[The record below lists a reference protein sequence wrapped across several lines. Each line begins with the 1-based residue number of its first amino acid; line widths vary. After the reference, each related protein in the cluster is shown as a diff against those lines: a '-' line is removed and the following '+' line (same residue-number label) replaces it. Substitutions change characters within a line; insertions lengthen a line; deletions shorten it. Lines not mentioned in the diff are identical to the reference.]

1 MSEEK
6 EMAFLDHLEELR
18 WHVVRAVAAIFICMI
33 IGFIF
38 QRWIFDNII
47 FAPANINFPT
57 FKWMCKLGELVG
69 AEESLCAKPFHFKIQ
84 SRNMTG
90 QFMMS
95 ITASFVIG
103 LVIAFPYV
111 FWEIWSFVK
120 PGLYKKEKSSSR
132 GAVFAV
138 SFLFLLG
145 VAFGYFILSPMTI
158 WFLSTYSISD
168 VIVNEFDIT
177 SYVSTV
183 VGMVLG
189 CGLLFQ
195 FPIAVYF
202 LTKVGML
209 TPQFMR
215 QFRKHAIVG
224 IVITSAII
232 TPSSDPFTLMLVA
245 LPLYLLFE
253 ISIFVSAIE
262 VKRKKKLEDAELL
275 AEQQKTNG

>member
-6 EMAFLDHLEELR
+6 EMSFLDHLEELR
-18 WHVVRAVAAIFICMI
+18 WHVVKAVAAIFICSI
-33 IGFIF
+33 FGFVF
-38 QRWIFDNII
+38 VEWIFDHIL
-47 FAPANINFPT
+47 FAPSKIDFPT
-57 FKWMCKLGELVG
+57 FRWMCELGKLVG
-69 AEESLCAKPFHFKIQ
+69 AEDSLCAKPFNFTVQ

-103 LVIAFPYV
+103 LIVAFPYV
-111 FWEIWSFVK
+111 FWQIWSFVK
-120 PGLYKKEKSSSR
+120 PGLYQKEKKSSR
-132 GAVFAV
+132 GAVAAV

-145 VAFGYFILSPMTI
+145 VLFGYYILSPMTI
-158 WFLSTYSISD
+158 WFLSTYTISPQ
-168 VIVNEFDIT
+168 IVNQFDIT

-195 FPIAVYF
+195 FPVAVYF

-224 IVITSAII
+224 IVIASAII

-245 LPLYLLFE
+245 LPLYFLFE

-262 VKRKKKLEDAELL
+262 VRRMKKQEEADLL
-275 AEQQKTNG
+275 ADQQKN

>member
-1 MSEEK
+1 MSDEK
-6 EMAFLDHLEELR
+6 EMSFLDHLEELR
-18 WHVVRAVAAIFICMI
+18 WHVVKSVAAIFICSI
-33 IGFIF
+33 VGFVF
-38 QRWIFDNII
+38 VEWIFDHIL
-47 FAPANINFPT
+47 FAPSKIDFPT
-57 FKWMCKLGELVG
+57 FRWMCELGKLVG
-69 AEESLCAKPFHFKIQ
+69 AEDSLCAKPFNFTVQ

-103 LVIAFPYV
+103 LIVAFPYV
-111 FWEIWSFVK
+111 FWQIWSFVK
-120 PGLYKKEKSSSR
+120 PGLYQKEKKSSR
-132 GAVFAV
+132 GAVAAV
-138 SFLFLLG
+138 SFLFMLG
-145 VAFGYFILSPMTI
+145 VLFGYYILSPMTI
-158 WFLSTYSISD
+158 WFLSTYTISPQ
-168 VIVNEFDIT
+168 IVNQFDIT

-195 FPIAVYF
+195 FPVAVYF

-224 IVITSAII
+224 IVVASAII

-245 LPLYLLFE
+245 LPLYFLFE

-262 VKRKKKLEDAELL
+262 VRRMKRQEEADLL
-275 AEQQKTNG
+275 AEQQKN

>member
-1 MSEEK
+1 MSDEK
-6 EMAFLDHLEELR
+6 EMSFLDHLEELR
-18 WHVVRAVAAIFICMI
+18 WHVVRAVAAIFICSI
-33 IGFIF
+33 VGFVF
-38 QRWIFDNII
+38 VEWIFDHIL
-47 FAPANINFPT
+47 FAPSRIDFPT
-57 FKWMCKLGELVG
+57 FKWMCELGKLVG
-69 AEESLCAKPFHFKIQ
+69 AEDSLCAKPFTFTVQ

-103 LVIAFPYV
+103 LIVAFPYV
-111 FWEIWSFVK
+111 FWQLWSFVK
-120 PGLYKKEKSSSR
+120 PGLYQKEKSSSR
-132 GAVFAV
+132 GAVTAV
-138 SFLFLLG
+138 SFLFGLG
-145 VAFGYFILSPMTI
+145 VLFGYYVLSPMTI
-158 WFLSTYSISD
+158 WFLSTYKISD
-168 VIVNEFDIT
+168 QIVNQFDIT

-195 FPIAVYF
+195 FPVAVYF
-202 LTKVGML
+202 LTKIGML

-245 LPLYLLFE
+245 LPLYMLFE

-262 VKRKKKLEDAELL
+262 VKRKKKQEDEDLL
-275 AEQQKTNG
+275 AEQQKN

>member
-1 MSEEK
+1 MFEEK
-6 EMAFLDHLEELR
+6 EMSFLDHLEELR
-18 WHVVRAVAAIFICMI
+18 WHVVKSVAAIFICSI
-33 IGFIF
+33 VGFVF
-38 QRWIFDNII
+38 VEWIFDHIL
-47 FAPANINFPT
+47 FAPSRIDFPT

-69 AEESLCAKPFHFKIQ
+69 AEESLCVKPFHFTVQ

-103 LVIAFPYV
+103 LIVAFPYV
-111 FWEIWSFVK
+111 FWQIWSFVK
-120 PGLYKKEKSSSR
+120 PGLHKKEESSSR
-132 GAVFAV
+132 GAVTAV
-138 SFLFLLG
+138 TFLFMLG
-145 VAFGYFILSPMTI
+145 VLFGYYVLSPMTI
-158 WFLSTYSISD
+158 WFLSTYTISAQ
-168 VIVNEFDIT
+168 IVNQFDIT
-177 SYVSTV
+177 SYVSTI

-195 FPIAVYF
+195 FPVAVYF

-215 QFRKHAIVG
+215 KFRKHAIVG
-224 IVITSAII
+224 IIIASAII

-245 LPLYLLFE
+245 LPLYFLFE

-262 VKRKKKLEDAELL
+262 LKRKRKKEEADLL
-275 AEQQKTNG
+275 ADQQTS

>member
-6 EMAFLDHLEELR
+6 EMSFLDHLEELR
-18 WHVVRAVAAIFICMI
+18 WHVVKSVAAIFICSI
-33 IGFIF
+33 VGFIF
-38 QRWIFDNII
+38 VEWIFDHIL
-47 FAPANINFPT
+47 FAPSRIDFPT
-57 FKWMCKLGELVG
+57 FKWMCQLGKLIG
-69 AEESLCAKPFHFKIQ
+69 AEDSLCVKAFEFKVQ

-103 LVIAFPYV
+103 LIIAFPYV
-111 FWEIWSFVK
+111 FWQIWTFVR
-120 PGLYKKEKSSSR
+120 PGLHQKEKQSSQ

-138 SFLFLLG
+138 TFLFLLG
-145 VAFGYFILSPMTI
+145 VLFGYYILSPMTI
-158 WFLSTYSISD
+158 WFLSTYTVSAQ
-168 VIVNEFDIT
+168 IVNQFDIT
-177 SYVSTV
+177 SYVSTI

-195 FPIAVYF
+195 FPVAVYF

-215 QFRKHAIVG
+215 KFRKHAIVG
-224 IVITSAII
+224 IVVASAII

-245 LPLYLLFE
+245 LPLYFLFE

-262 VKRKKKLEDAELL
+262 VRRKTKKEQEELK
-275 AEQQKTNG
+275 ADQPAS

>member
-1 MSEEK
+1 MSDEK
-6 EMAFLDHLEELR
+6 EMSFLDHLEELR
-18 WHVVRAVAAIFICMI
+18 WHVVKAVAAIFICSI
-33 IGFIF
+33 VGFVF
-38 QRWIFDNII
+38 VEWIFDHIL
-47 FAPANINFPT
+47 FAPSKIDFPT
-57 FKWMCKLGELVG
+57 FRWMCDLGKLVG
-69 AEESLCAKPFHFKIQ
+69 AEDSLCAKPFNFTVQ

-103 LVIAFPYV
+103 LIVAFPYV
-111 FWEIWSFVK
+111 FWQIWSFVK
-120 PGLYKKEKSSSR
+120 PGLYQKEKTSSR
-132 GAVFAV
+132 GAVTAV
-138 SFLFLLG
+138 SFLFMLG
-145 VAFGYFILSPMTI
+145 VLFGYYILSPMTI
-158 WFLSTYSISD
+158 WFLSTYTISPQ
-168 VIVNEFDIT
+168 IVNQFDIT

-195 FPIAVYF
+195 FPVAVYF

-224 IVITSAII
+224 IVIASAII

-245 LPLYLLFE
+245 MPLYFLFE
-253 ISIFVSAIE
+253 ISIFVSALE
-262 VKRKKKLEDAELL
+262 VRRMKRQEEADLL
-275 AEQQKTNG
+275 ADQQKN

>member
-1 MSEEK
+1 MS
-6 EMAFLDHLEELR
+6 FLDHLEELR
-18 WHVVRAVAAIFICMI
+18 WHVVKSVAAIFICSI
-33 IGFIF
+33 VGFIF
-38 QRWIFDNII
+38 VEWIFNHIL
-47 FAPANINFPT
+47 FAPARIDFPT
-57 FKWMCKLGELVG
+57 FKWMCELGKLVG
-69 AEESLCAKPFHFKIQ
+69 AEDSLCAKPFTFTVQ

-103 LVIAFPYV
+103 LIVAFPYV
-111 FWEIWSFVK
+111 FWQIWSFVK
-120 PGLYKKEKSSSR
+120 PGLYQKEKSSSR
-132 GAVFAV
+132 GAVTAV
-138 SFLFLLG
+138 SFLFGLG
-145 VAFGYFILSPMTI
+145 VLFGYYILSPMTI
-158 WFLSTYSISD
+158 WFLATYKISD
-168 VIVNEFDIT
+168 QIVNQFDIT

-195 FPIAVYF
+195 FPVAVYF
-202 LTKVGML
+202 LTKIGML

-262 VKRKKKLEDAELL
+262 VKRKKKQEDADLL
-275 AEQQKTNG
+275 AEQQKN

>member
-1 MSEEK
+1 MSQEK
-6 EMAFLDHLEELR
+6 EMSFLEHLEELR
-18 WHVVRAVAAIFICMI
+18 WHVVKAVAAIFICSI
-33 IGFIF
+33 LGFVF
-38 QRWIFDNII
+38 VEWVFDHIL
-47 FAPANINFPT
+47 FAPSRIDFPT
-57 FKWMCKLGELVG
+57 FKWMCELGKLVG
-69 AEESLCAKPFHFKIQ
+69 AEESLCVKAFDFKVQ

-103 LVIAFPYV
+103 LIVAFPYV
-111 FWEIWSFVK
+111 FWQIWSFVR
-120 PGLYKKEKSSSR
+120 PGLYQKEKSSSR
-132 GAVFAV
+132 GAVTSV

-145 VAFGYFILSPMTI
+145 CAFGYYILSPMTI
-158 WFLSTYSISD
+158 WFLSTYTVSAQ
-168 VIVNEFDIT
+168 IVNQFDIT

-183 VGMVLG
+183 VSMVLG

-195 FPIAVYF
+195 FPVAVYF
-202 LTKVGML
+202 LTKIGML

-253 ISIFVSAIE
+253 ISIFISAIE
-262 VKRKKKLEDAELL
+262 VNRKKKRDEAELQ
-275 AEQQKTNG
+275 AEQPQP

>member
-1 MSEEK
+1 MS
-6 EMAFLDHLEELR
+6 FLDHLEELR
-18 WHVVRAVAAIFICMI
+18 WHVVKAVAAIFICSI
-33 IGFIF
+33 VGFAF
-38 QRWIFDNII
+38 VEWIFDHIL
-47 FAPANINFPT
+47 FAPSKIDFPT
-57 FKWMCKLGELVG
+57 FKWMCELGKMVG
-69 AEESLCAKPFHFKIQ
+69 AEDSLCAKPFNFTVQ

-103 LVIAFPYV
+103 LIVAFPYV
-111 FWEIWSFVK
+111 FWQIWSFVK
-120 PGLYKKEKSSSR
+120 PGLYQKEKKSSR
-132 GAVFAV
+132 GAVAAV

-145 VAFGYFILSPMTI
+145 VLFGYYILSPMTI
-158 WFLSTYSISD
+158 WFLSTYTISPQ
-168 VIVNEFDIT
+168 IVNQFDIT

-195 FPIAVYF
+195 FPVAVYF

-209 TPQFMR
+209 TPKFMR

-224 IVITSAII
+224 IVIASAII

-245 LPLYLLFE
+245 MPLYFLFE

-262 VKRKKKLEDAELL
+262 VRRMKKQEEADLL
-275 AEQQKTNG
+275 ADQQKN

>member
-6 EMAFLDHLEELR
+6 EMSFLDHLEELR
-18 WHVVRAVAAIFICMI
+18 WHVVKSVAAIFICSI
-33 IGFIF
+33 VGFVF
-38 QRWIFDNII
+38 VEWIFDHIL
-47 FAPANINFPT
+47 FAPSRIDFPT
-57 FKWMCKLGELVG
+57 FKWMCEFGKLVG
-69 AEESLCAKPFHFKIQ
+69 AEESLCVKALDVKIQ
-84 SRNMTG
+84 SRIMTG

-103 LVIAFPYV
+103 LIVAFPYV
-111 FWEIWSFVK
+111 FWQIWSFVK
-120 PGLYKKEKSSSR
+120 PGLYQKEKKSSR
-132 GAVFAV
+132 GAVAAV

-145 VAFGYFILSPMTI
+145 VLFGYYILSPMTI
-158 WFLSTYSISD
+158 WFLSTYTISPQ
-168 VIVNEFDIT
+168 IVNQFDIT

-195 FPIAVYF
+195 FPVAVYF

-215 QFRKHAIVG
+215 KFRKHAV
-224 IVITSAII
+224 IVILILGAII

-245 LPLYLLFE
+245 LPLYFLFE
-253 ISIFVSAIE
+253 ISIFVSAME
-262 VKRKKKLEDAELL
+262 LKRKKKQEEADLI
-275 AEQQKTNG
+275 AEQQNN

>member
-1 MSEEK
+1 MSDEK
-6 EMAFLDHLEELR
+6 EMSFLDHLEELR
-18 WHVVRAVAAIFICMI
+18 WHVVKSVAAIFICSI
-33 IGFIF
+33 VGFVF
-38 QRWIFDNII
+38 VEWIFNHIL
-47 FAPANINFPT
+47 FAPSRIDFPT
-57 FKWMCKLGELVG
+57 FKWMCELGKLVG
-69 AEESLCAKPFHFKIQ
+69 AEDSLCAKPFNFSVQ

-103 LVIAFPYV
+103 LIVAFPYV
-111 FWEIWSFVK
+111 FWQIWSFVK
-120 PGLYKKEKSSSR
+120 PGLYQKEKTSSR
-132 GAVFAV
+132 GAVTAV
-138 SFLFLLG
+138 SFLFMLG
-145 VAFGYFILSPMTI
+145 VLFGYYILSPMTI
-158 WFLSTYSISD
+158 WFLSTYKISD
-168 VIVNEFDIT
+168 QIVNQFDIT
-177 SYVSTV
+177 SYFSTV

-195 FPIAVYF
+195 FPVAVYF

-215 QFRKHAIVG
+215 QFRRHAIVG
-224 IVITSAII
+224 IIIASAII

-262 VKRKKKLEDAELL
+262 VRRKKKQEDEDLL
-275 AEQQKTNG
+275 AEQQKN